1 MIRLRQLGLPFNE
14 AVHADLG
21 VADPH
26 YLLVSIYRDLS
37 NPSRRGCHDIRL
49 TALAT
54 CSERFELPSLKPMN
68 PDLVPGTKP

>member
-1 MIRLRQLGLPFNE
+1 MDRDE

-26 YLLVSIYRDLS
+26 ALLVSIYRDLS
-37 NPSRRGCHDIRL
+37 KPSMWGCYDIRL
-49 TALAT
+49 AALVT
-54 CSERFELPSLKPMN
+54 YSERFELPSLKPMN